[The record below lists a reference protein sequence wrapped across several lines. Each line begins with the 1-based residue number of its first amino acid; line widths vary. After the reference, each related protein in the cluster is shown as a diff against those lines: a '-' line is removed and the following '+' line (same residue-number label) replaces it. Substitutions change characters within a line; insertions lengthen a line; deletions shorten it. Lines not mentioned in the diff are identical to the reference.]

1 MPGSYNAG
9 SVYAEATLNIEKFK
23 AAASQM
29 GGEAGKI
36 VTALDRAGAGL
47 EKSQRA
53 LDLLSQNLSAAK
65 SRVDTAAFSFGAASS
80 KLNDLEEAANAASI
94 KAAEMETAY
103 ANAAQAFGESSIQ
116 AAQAKPAYEEA
127 AANADKLNAAVEKQE
142 AVVRKSADALRRAEL
157 AVKSYENRISDTKSK
172 ISGFNDTI
180 SNLNSE
186 LASGVMQGAASDT
199 EAAGVATEALNDIT
213 ETASHT
219 LKRGFASA
227 VQSAVGQLGLF
238 QNSTGLAGFA
248 LQSAQR
254 SMRPFISQLS
264 LATLS
269 WGALAAGAVYAA
281 YKLYD
286 YASGAKAAREAQ
298 EELNKTA
305 QEWADTDVTTSYEK
319 SKGMSA
325 FGIDGDD
332 FKRMVKGSR
341 GWMEELTRVW
351 SDGKK
356 ETDDIVSEMV
366 SGFTSG
372 TDELRD
378 GLAEIKDAAAS
389 GGYVSD
395 GFLQG
400 LDEDAAR
407 LDEIDAAVEALL
419 KKKQNGLLSEADTQS
434 LQALYDEREAIE
446 IKYKLKPDSEN
457 GNPFEEITTNVDAAL
472 SRGAKGTDV
481 WADAYAAATQGLA
494 QYNEALQQEYDRQY
508 ALIQLI
514 EDDGERKQ
522 ALNNLNQWW
531 NETSAQGVDKYTE
544 AVNYAMEATNVFGE
558 GGSFDGMDD
567 KLKNIYKLIT
577 DLSRNPGD
585 KAVYEELTSA
595 LSSLDETQIVE
606 MTVALQ
612 SMQEAAE
619 KSGTELSDE
628 AQTALTTLTLLKNIL
643 NDETLQKGLSSDL
656 VESIDNMFGKGLD
669 NEVLQIYAALDAQ
682 SLEESYKAWAAGEHA
697 DIIPSLETTGL
708 ETSVTAVFEGRTVQ
722 LDLSTLDSLTGTV
735 TVYDDNGNASTVGLT
750 QLSNFTGTV
759 TGYVEGEKVT
769 GDFSTLDSQ
778 TGTVTVYT
786 DNGTATTVG
795 LTQIQSLEATVTN
808 VSIAEGSVPDITVKA
823 KVEFESGTFTTSKSP
838 ELGFAQGLGRVEK
851 NVDIIHLPS
860 ETANNLVDLAEA
872 VNKYNEAVKN
882 EDSAAQSA
890 WLESIQTL
898 SGSVG
903 EYLSLGDGEGFFQL
917 AQYLANGM
925 QLLADG
931 AMSEED
937 AAKFSQVL
945 ESIQTILGSDIA
957 VNASMSTTG
966 MDIAGGLAE
975 GLESFGWTS
984 TAETV
989 ASDIDAAVR
998 AAEQSHSP
1006 AERTKPIG
1014 NDVAAGIGA
1023 GMGEYDFSGDAE
1035 TVAAAANAA
1044 LSSAMAGPT
1053 AKTLGRNFSSGLA
1066 TGIRNGKSGVISAA
1080 IEVASAAAQ
1089 AARNALDIH
1098 SPSRVMES
1106 IGEYYDL
1113 GFMGGIR
1120 NLSPDIER
1128 AVAEAV
1134 YVEPPRDL
1142 GEPSGRT
1149 TSTAREVVIDYDRLA
1164 EAMSNQH
1171 IELIEDGKVAA
1182 KVRARYTAEAAANR
1196 NRGIA
1201 LGYGAR

>member
-65 SRVDTAAFSFGAASS
+65 SRVDTAAFSFGSASA
-80 KLNDLEEAANAASI
+80 KLNELEEAANAASI

-127 AANADKLNAAVEKQE
+127 AANADKLNAAVGKQE
-142 AVVRKSADALRRAEL
+142 AVVRKSADALKRAEL
-157 AVKSYENRISDTKSK
+157 AVKSYENRISDTKAK
-172 ISGFNDTI
+172 IDGFNDTI

-186 LASGVMQGAASDT
+186 LASGTMQGAASDMD
-199 EAAGVATEALNDIT
+199 AAGAATEALNDIT
-213 ETASHT
+213 DTASHT
-219 LKRGFASA
+219 LQRGFASA
-227 VQSAVGQLGLF
+227 VQSAVGQLDLF
-238 QNSTGLAGFA
+238 QGKSGLAGLA

-254 SMRPFISQLS
+254 SMQPLISKLS
-264 LATLS
+264 LTTLGF
-269 WGALAAGAVYAA
+269 GALAAGAVYAA

-325 FGIDGDD
+325 FGLDGDD

-395 GFLQG
+395 GFLHG

-472 SRGAKGTDV
+472 SRGAQGTDV

-522 ALNNLNQWW
+522 ALEDLNQWW
-531 NETSAQGVDKYTE
+531 NDATTQGVDKYAE
-544 AVNYAMEATNVFGE
+544 ALNYAMDSTNVFGE
-558 GGSFDGMDD
+558 GTAYDNTAD
-567 KLKNIYKLIT
+567 KLEHIRQLMIEVSKT
-577 DLSRNPGD
+577 GD
-585 KAVYEELTSA
+585 KTKQAELATA
-595 LSSLDETQIVE
+595 LSELDETQVVE
-606 MTVALQ
+606 MTAALQ
-612 SMQEAAE
+612 SMQDAAN
-619 KSGTELSDE
+619 KSGTTLSSE
-628 AQTALTTLTLLKNIL
+628 AQDAYFTLTSLKTIL
-643 NDETLQKGLSSDL
+643 SDETLQKGLPEDL
-656 VESIDNMFGKGLD
+656 IKSMNDMFGEGLD
-669 NEVLQIYAALDAQ
+669 KEVLQVYAALDADF
-682 SLEESYKAWAAGEHA
+682 LEESYTAWAKGEHT
-697 DIIPSLETTGL
+697 DIDAT
-708 ETSVTAVFEGRTVQ
+708 VKVNFEGGNFSNAKDPGMNFAAASGQ
-722 LDLSTLDSLTGTV
+722 LNKTGFMGIPEGTSNTLEV
-735 TVYDDNGNASTVGLT
+735 
-750 QLSNFTGTV
+750 
-759 TGYVEGEKVT
+759 
-769 GDFSTLDSQ
+769 FSR
-778 TGTVTVYT
+778 
-786 DNGTATTVG
+786 A
-795 LTQIQSLEATVTN
+795 IQSYQNA
-808 VSIAEGSVPDITVKA
+808 VS
-823 KVEFESGTFTTSKSP
+823 EFGKD
-838 ELGFAQGLGRVEK
+838 G
-851 NVDIIHLPS
+851 
-860 ETANNLVDLAEA
+860 A
-872 VNKYNEAVKN
+872 VNEGVSMMLLAQRAAAKLSADSGAGFEEIAQYIANGLQLLKN
-882 EDSAAQSA
+882 GELSEDEAAQ
-890 WLESIQTL
+890 LL
-898 SGSVG
+898 SVI
-903 EYLSLGDGEGFFQL
+903 E
-917 AQYLANGM
+917 N
-925 QLLADG
+925 
-931 AMSEED
+931 
-937 AAKFSQVL
+937 V
-945 ESIQTILGSDIA
+945 QTILGSTEA
-957 VNASMSTTG
+957 VGALG
-966 MDIAGGLAE
+966 DVGVDLAGGLAE
-975 GLESFGWTS
+975 GFTGFGWAS

-1149 TSTAREVVIDYDRLA
+1149 TSSACEVVIDYDRLA

-1171 IELIEDGKVAA
+1171 IELVENGKVAA

>member
-65 SRVDTAAFSFGAASS
+65 SRVDTAAFSFSSASS
-80 KLNDLEEAANAASI
+80 KLNELEEAANAASI

-103 ANAAQAFGESSIQ
+103 TNAAQAFGESSIQ

-127 AANADKLNAAVEKQE
+127 AANADKLNAAVGKQE
-142 AVVRKSADALRRAEL
+142 TVVRKSADALKRAEL
-157 AVKSYENRISDTKSK
+157 AVKSYENRISDTKAK
-172 ISGFNDTI
+172 IDGFNDTI
-180 SNLNSE
+180 SSLNSE
-186 LASGVMQGAASDT
+186 LASGTMQGASSDMD
-199 EAAGVATEALNDIT
+199 AAGAATEALNDIT
-213 ETASHT
+213 DTASHT
-219 LKRGFASA
+219 LQRGFASA
-227 VQSAVGQLGLF
+227 VQSAVGQLDLF
-238 QNSTGLAGFA
+238 QGKSGLAGLA
-248 LQSAQR
+248 LQSVQR
-254 SMRPFISQLS
+254 SMQPLISKLG
-264 LATLS
+264 LTTLGF
-269 WGALAAGAVYAA
+269 GALAAGAVYAA

-325 FGIDGDD
+325 FGLDGDD
-332 FKRMVKGSR
+332 FQRMVKGSR

-378 GLAEIKDAAAS
+378 GLAEIKDAAVS

-407 LDEIDAAVEALL
+407 LDEIDATVEALL
-419 KKKQNGLLSEADTQS
+419 KKKQNGLLSEEDTQS
-434 LQALYDEREAIE
+434 LQALYDERESIE

-567 KLKNIYKLIT
+567 KLKDIYGWIVE
-577 DLSRNPGD
+577 LSKNPGD
-585 KAVYEELTSA
+585 NATYEKLASA
-595 LSSLDETQIVE
+595 LSDLDETQIVE
-606 MTVALQ
+606 MTAALQ
-612 SMQEAAE
+612 SMQAAAE
-619 KSGTELSDE
+619 NSGTELSDE
-628 AQTALTTLTLLKNIL
+628 AQTAVTTLTLLKNIL
-643 NDETLQKGLSSDL
+643 NDETLQKGLPSDL
-656 VESIDNMFGKGLD
+656 MESINNMFGEGLD

-682 SLEESYKAWAAGEHA
+682 SLEESYKAWADGEHA

-708 ETSVTAVFEGRTVQ
+708 ETSVTAVLEGRTVQ
-722 LDLSTLDSLTGTV
+722 LDLSTLDNLTGTV
-735 TVYDDNGNASTVGLT
+735 TTYDDKGNASTVKLE
-750 QLSNFTGTV
+750 QLSDFTGTV
-759 TGYVEGEKVT
+759 TGYVEGKSVT
-769 GDFSTLDSQ
+769 VDLSTLDDQ
-778 TGTVTVYT
+778 TGTVTAYT
-786 DNGTATTVG
+786 DNGEAIITE
-795 LTQIQSLEATVTN
+795 LTQIQDLQGTITN
-808 VSIAEGSVPDITVKA
+808 VDIAEGAVPKVTIKA
-823 KVEFESGTFTTSKSP
+823 KVEFESGAFTNSTNP
-838 ELGFAQGLGRVEK
+838 EISYASANGQVNKTGFLGIPTG
-851 NVDIIHLPS
+851 
-860 ETANNLVDLAEA
+860 TANMVDSLANS
-872 VNKYNEAVKN
+872 VKNYNEVLNSSDAHN
-882 EDSAAQSA
+882 AAQMQSA
-890 WLESIQTL
+890 IFEQAL
-898 SGSVG
+898 SAGGRLNSD
-903 EYLSLGDGEGFFQL
+903 DGKSFEEL
-917 AQYLANGM
+917 AQYIANGL
-925 QLLADG
+925 QLLKDG
-931 AMSEED
+931 QLSEDE
-937 AAKFSQVL
+937 AAQLLSV
-945 ESIQTILGSDIA
+945 IDNVQTILGSTEA
-957 VNASMSTTG
+957 VGALG
-966 MDIAGGLAE
+966 DVGVDLARGLAE
-975 GLESFGWTS
+975 GFAGFGWAS

-1014 NDVAAGIGA
+1014 SDVAAGIGA
-1023 GMGEYDFSGDAE
+1023 GMSEYDFSGDAE
-1035 TVAAAANAA
+1035 TVATAANAA

-1053 AKTLGRNFSSGLA
+1053 AKTLGRNFSYGLA
-1066 TGIRNGKSGVISAA
+1066 SGIRNGKSGVILAA
-1080 IEVASAAAQ
+1080 VEVASAAAQ

-1149 TSTAREVVIDYDRLA
+1149 TSIAREIVIDYDRLA

-1171 IELIEDGKVAA
+1171 IELVEDGRVAA
-1182 KVRARYTAEAAANR
+1182 RIRSRYTAEAAANR

>member
-65 SRVDTAAFSFGAASS
+65 SRVDTAAFSFSSASA
-80 KLNDLEEAANAASI
+80 KLNELEEAANAASI

-103 ANAAQAFGESSIQ
+103 TNAAQAFGESSIQ

-127 AANADKLNAAVEKQE
+127 AANADKLNAAVGKQE
-142 AVVRKSADALRRAEL
+142 TVVRKSADALKRAEL
-157 AVKSYENRISDTKSK
+157 AVKSYENRISDTKAK
-172 ISGFNDTI
+172 IDGFNDTI

-186 LASGVMQGAASDT
+186 LASGTMQGAASDMD
-199 EAAGVATEALNDIT
+199 AAGAATEALNDIT
-213 ETASHT
+213 DTASHT
-219 LKRGFASA
+219 LQRGFASA

-254 SMRPFISQLS
+254 SMQPFISQLS
-264 LATLS
+264 LATLG

-325 FGIDGDD
+325 FGLDGDD
-332 FKRMVKGSR
+332 FQRMVKGSR

-419 KKKQNGLLSEADTQS
+419 KKKQNGLLSETDTQS

-472 SRGAKGTDV
+472 SRGAQGTDV

-522 ALNNLNQWW
+522 ALEDLNQWW
-531 NETSAQGVDKYTE
+531 NNATTQGVDKYAE
-544 AVNYAMEATNVFGE
+544 AINYAMDSTNVFGE
-558 GGSFDGMDD
+558 GTAYDNTAD
-567 KLKNIYKLIT
+567 KLEHIRQLMIE
-577 DLSRNPGD
+577 LSKTGD
-585 KAVYEELTSA
+585 KTKQAELATA
-595 LSSLDETQIVE
+595 LSELDETQVVE
-606 MTVALQ
+606 MTAALQ
-612 SMQEAAE
+612 SMQDAAN
-619 KSGTELSDE
+619 KSGTTLSSE
-628 AQTALTTLTLLKNIL
+628 AQDAYFTLTSLKTIL
-643 NDETLQKGLSSDL
+643 NDETLQKGLPEDL
-656 VESIDNMFGKGLD
+656 IKSMNDMFGEGLD
-669 NEVLQIYAALDAQ
+669 KEVLQVYAALDADF
-682 SLEESYKAWAAGEHA
+682 LEESYTAWAEGAHA
-697 DIIPSLETTGL
+697 EIEGTVKVVKFEDGNFTNSADPQMSYASASGQVNKTGFLGIPTG
-708 ETSVTAVFEGRTVQ
+708 TANMI
-722 LDLSTLDSLTGTV
+722 DSLA
-735 TVYDDNGNASTVGLT
+735 N
-750 QLSNFTGTV
+750 
-759 TGYVEGEKVT
+759 
-769 GDFSTLDSQ
+769 
-778 TGTVTVYT
+778 
-786 DNGTATTVG
+786 
-795 LTQIQSLEATVTN
+795 
-808 VSIAEGSVPDITVKA
+808 SV
-823 KVEFESGTFTTSKSP
+823 
-838 ELGFAQGLGRVEK
+838 K
-851 NVDIIHLPS
+851 N
-860 ETANNLVDLAEA
+860 
-872 VNKYNEAVKN
+872 YNEVLNSSDAH
-882 EDSAAQSA
+882 SAAQMQSA
-890 WLESIQTL
+890 IFEQALNAGGRLNSD
-898 SGSVG
+898 
-903 EYLSLGDGEGFFQL
+903 DGKGFEEL
-917 AQYLANGM
+917 AQYIANGLQM
-925 QLLADG
+925 LKNGELSEDEAAQLL
-931 AMSEED
+931 SVIEN
-937 AAKFSQVL
+937 V
-945 ESIQTILGSDIA
+945 QTILGSTEA
-957 VNASMSTTG
+957 VGALG
-966 MDIAGGLAE
+966 DVGVDLAGGLAE
-975 GLESFGWTS
+975 GFTGFGWAS

-1035 TVAAAANAA
+1035 TVATAANAA

-1053 AKTLGRNFSSGLA
+1053 AKTLGRNFSYGLA
-1066 TGIRNGKSGVISAA
+1066 SGIRNGKSGVILAA
-1080 IEVASAAAQ
+1080 VEVASAAAQ

-1149 TSTAREVVIDYDRLA
+1149 TSSAREVVIDYDRLA

-1171 IELIEDGKVAA
+1171 IELVENGKVAA